1 MLLAT
6 IAVMQRRV
14 LAYLSLSQQ
23 VDANAFGKPNQCVWQ
38 AGEIWPHQH
47 ARGGGARAAACN
59 RFCLFRP
66 FCSRAASILALAA
79 LCAPEPQ
86 LYIAPN
92 HRTESR
98 TRSRN
103 PHTLEPE
110 PESRLLRC
118 VEISLSASP
127 PITSW
132 CVRESDLCNSITAAV
147 TIAHNERQ
155 SRTHFSCSGAH
166 VNKHRHV

>member
-92 HRTESR
+92 QDREQNALTQPTH
-98 TRSRN
+98 TRARVKA
-103 PHTLEPE
+103 TA
-110 PESRLLRC
+110 LR
-118 VEISLSASP
+118 
-127 PITSW
+127 
-132 CVRESDLCNSITAAV
+132 
-147 TIAHNERQ
+147 
-155 SRTHFSCSGAH
+155 
-166 VNKHRHV
+166 